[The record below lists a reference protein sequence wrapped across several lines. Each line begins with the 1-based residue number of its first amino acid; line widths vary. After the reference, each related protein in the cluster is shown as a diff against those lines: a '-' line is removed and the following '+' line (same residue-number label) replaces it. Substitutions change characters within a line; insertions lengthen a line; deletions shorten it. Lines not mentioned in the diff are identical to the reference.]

1 MTEQEKNE
9 IIEAVLVRLNAT
21 AVDLAMAPSVPSVSD
36 GDRLPL
42 VRGGGLATVYAS
54 MFKPTIGNG
63 SITENMIQ
71 PGAVTLRALSE
82 GAVDSN
88 ILRAESVKE
97 QHVSPDLRPL
107 VFNPE
112 YPVMPFGGT
121 VSGVSPSQTSVI
133 GDVKANIVLDT
144 ARRVFLYRTSGG
156 WYANNWTGADAY
168 MDSGRTS
175 MLPYRLFYTAG
186 KLYMYDSIART
197 LRTWVSV

>member
-21 AVDLAMAPSVPSVSD
+21 AVDLVMAPSVPSVSD

-71 PGAVTLRALSE
+71 PGTVTSRILSE

-88 ILRAESVKE
+88 ILHEGAVLE
-97 QHVSPDLRPL
+97 QHISPELRPFI
-107 VFNPE
+107 FNPE

-121 VSGVSPSQTSVI
+121 VSGVTSSSISVV
-133 GDVKANIVLDT
+133 GNEKTNIFLDT
-144 ARRVFLYRTSGG
+144 ARRVFVYRTSGG
-156 WYANNWTGADAY
+156 RYANNWTGADAY